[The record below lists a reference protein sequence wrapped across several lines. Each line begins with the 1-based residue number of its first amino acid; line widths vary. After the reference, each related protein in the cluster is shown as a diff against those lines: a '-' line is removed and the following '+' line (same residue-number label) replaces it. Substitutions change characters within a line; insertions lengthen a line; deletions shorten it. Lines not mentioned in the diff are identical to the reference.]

1 MLVLSKLLK
10 LKTVVSLTDG
20 WAVVCSNVAKATK
33 NITLNLKADPCL
45 NVSPRYYEEPYL
57 NLSSGDNEYDVV
69 TSGLCLTS
77 EQRKSL
83 VKMCHQKG
91 Q

>member
-1 MLVLSKLLK
+1 MLILSKILK
-10 LKTVVSLTDG
+10 LKPVVSLTDG
-20 WAVVCSNVAKATK
+20 WAIICSNVAKATK
-33 NITLNLKADPCL
+33 NITLTLKADSRP

-57 NLSSGDNEYDVV
+57 NLNSDHNEYDVV
-69 TSGLCLTS
+69 TSGLCLTC

-83 VKMCHQKG
+83 VKKCHQKG

>member
-1 MLVLSKLLK
+1 MLILSKILK
-10 LKTVVSLTDG
+10 LKTVVSLTEG
-20 WAVVCSNVAKATK
+20 WVNICSNVAKATK
-33 NITLNLKADPCL
+33 NIILTLKADPRL
-45 NVSPRYYEEPYL
+45 NFSPRYYEEPYF

-69 TSGLCLTS
+69 TSGLCLTFK
-77 EQRKSL
+77 QRKSL